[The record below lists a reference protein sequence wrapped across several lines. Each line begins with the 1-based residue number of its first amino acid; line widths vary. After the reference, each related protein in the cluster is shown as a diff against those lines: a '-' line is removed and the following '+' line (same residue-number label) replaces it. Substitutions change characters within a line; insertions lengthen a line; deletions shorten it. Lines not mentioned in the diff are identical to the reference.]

1 MFIFLSAFH
10 LLPNEKKFLDNLF
23 QSQSKRMWLLSVDIL
38 KNKEMA
44 EDAVQSS
51 FIKLIEKISL
61 LMGFENEDK
70 VNGYVYIVTKNMALS
85 IIRKNKIHD
94 HLNLADFEYILPD
107 SKTNTEKTAIL
118 NDEMVYIQQKI
129 LCLKPIYREAIY
141 LKYFLQ
147 LDYLEMA
154 DVLHI
159 TVENARVRVCT
170 GLKNVREL
178 EATERGDGND

>member
-1 MFIFLSAFH
+1 
-10 LLPNEKKFLDNLF
+10 
-23 QSQSKRMWLLSVDIL
+23 MWFLSVDIL

-70 VNGYVYIVTKNMALS
+70 VNGYVYVVTKNMALS
-85 IIRKNKIHD
+85 IIRKNKIYD

-107 SKTNTEKTAIL
+107 SKTNIEKTAIL

-129 LCLKPIYREAIY
+129 
-141 LKYFLQ
+141 
-147 LDYLEMA
+147 
-154 DVLHI
+154 V
-159 TVENARVRVCT
+159 
-170 GLKNVREL
+170 
-178 EATERGDGND
+178 